1 MNLFSV
7 ALAEAGSDLSSA
19 LEGMTKEEVAI
30 GGAAL
35 GIAMGV
41 LIVAGLVWF
50 VFQVIADWKIFSK
63 AGEPGWKSL
72 IPVYNIYVEYGICW
86 NGVLGLVYLAAVI
99 CANVLTSGQV
109 VQNWKLIIGCVILI
123 VALILHVMQS
133 MKLARSFGKGTGFG
147 ICLVLFGPIARLVLG
162 FGSARYIGKEY

>member
-162 FGSARYIGKEY
+162 FGSARYIGKE

>member
-35 GIAMGV
+35 GIAMGM
-41 LIVAGLVWF
+41 LIIAGLVWF

-86 NGVLGLVYLAAVI
+86 NGVLGLVYLAAII

-109 VQNWKLIIGCVILI
+109 VQNWKLIIACVVLI